1 MRDPKILQTYI
12 DTVTSLRGKQESSE
26 MLVKNINEIFEISLD
41 SSDINWYLCIEKDLE
56 IIIDNLNINY

>member
-12 DTVTSLRGKQESSE
+12 DTVTSLRGEQKSSE
-26 MLVKNINEIFEISLD
+26 ILVKNINEIFEISLD
-41 SSDINWYLCIEKDLE
+41 PSDINWYLCIEKDLE

>member
-12 DTVTSLRGKQESSE
+12 DTVTSLRGEQKSSE
-26 MLVKNINEIFEISLD
+26 ILVKNINEIFEISLD

>member
-1 MRDPKILQTYI
+1 MSDPKILQTYI

>member
-56 IIIDNLNINY
+56 IIIGNLNINY

>member
-12 DTVTSLRGKQESSE
+12 DTVTSLKGKQDSSE
-26 MLVKNINEIFEISLD
+26 ILVKNINEIFEISLD
-41 SSDINWYLCIEKDLE
+41 PSDINWYLCIEKDLE